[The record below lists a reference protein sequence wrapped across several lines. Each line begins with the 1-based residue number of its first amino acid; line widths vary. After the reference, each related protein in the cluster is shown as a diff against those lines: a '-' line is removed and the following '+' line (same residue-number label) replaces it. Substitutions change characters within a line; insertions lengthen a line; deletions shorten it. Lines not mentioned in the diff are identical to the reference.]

1 MNDNV
6 SIKEF
11 GVKLW
16 YFLNLLDW
24 GVDCLIG
31 WLIVEVGYDVVVA
44 DVGVYVF
51 LEVGVIERFGGSERG
66 GVGLLITVWW
76 VVGMIYMIR

>member
-44 DVGVYVF
+44 DVGVCVF
-51 LEVGVIERFGGSERG
+51 
-66 GVGLLITVWW
+66 
-76 VVGMIYMIR
+76 